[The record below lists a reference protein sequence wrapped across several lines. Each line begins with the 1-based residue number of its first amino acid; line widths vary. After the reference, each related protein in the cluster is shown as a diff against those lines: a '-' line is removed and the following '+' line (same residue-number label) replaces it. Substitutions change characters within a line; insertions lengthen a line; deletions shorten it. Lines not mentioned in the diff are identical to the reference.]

1 MRIALV
7 RRGYSA
13 TGGAEAYLRRLASG
27 LVEAGMEVIFYASN
41 DWPETAWGYGEMRRI
56 PTKSPLGFAH
66 QLQGMK
72 KDVDCVFSMERI
84 FECDVYRAGDGVH
97 QVWLQRRAQFEPRWR
112 HCFRFLNPKHKQ
124 ILDLERCTFHPDHTS
139 VVIANSRMVQEEI
152 LKYYQFPKERLVLIP
167 NGFEGSQPLSGD
179 RMRIRQQYGFS
190 SEETVV
196 LFTGTGWERKG
207 LRFAVN
213 AVNALK
219 GRARLLVAGRG
230 SSKAYFSPYAVFAG
244 PVSHMTPLY
253 AAADIFLLPTL
264 YDPFSNA
271 CLEALSAGLPVIT
284 TDANGFSEILE
295 NTELGD
301 SVPVGDEKDLA
312 KALMR
317 WLPRQVR
324 EDTQEVRLDV
334 ARRFSMKENVRKTL
348 EAIHLSLEV
357 RKGLL
362 TK

>member
-13 TGGAEAYLRRLASG
+13 TGGAEAYLRRLGNG
-27 LVEAGMEVIFYASN
+27 LVEAGMEVVFYTSN
-41 DWPETAWGYGEMRRI
+41 DWPESAWGYGEIRRI
-56 PTKSPLGFAH
+56 PSKSPLIFAQ
-66 QLQGMK
+66 QLRRMK
-72 KDVDCVFSMERI
+72 KDVDCVFSLERI

-97 QVWLQRRAQFEPRWR
+97 QVWLQRRAKFERPWRRWVR
-112 HCFRFLNPKHKQ
+112 LLNPKYKQ
-124 ILDLERCTFHPDHTS
+124 ILNLERYTFHPDHTG

-152 LKYYQFPKERLVLIP
+152 LKYYHFPKERLVLIP
-167 NGFEGSQPLSGD
+167 NGFEGVPPLSGD

-190 SEETVV
+190 AEETVI
-196 LFTGTGWERKG
+196 LFTGTGWMRKG

-213 AVNALK
+213 AVNALQ

-230 SSKAYFSPYAVFAG
+230 PSKSYRSPYTVFAG
-244 PVSHMTPLY
+244 PISQMTPLY

-284 TDANGFSEILE
+284 TDGNGFSEILE

-301 SVPVGDEKDLA
+301 QVPIGDEKGLI

-324 EDTQEVRLDV
+324 ENTRQVRLDV

-348 EAIHLSLEV
+348 EAIHLSLEI
-357 RKGLL
+357 RNDC
-362 TK
+362 